1 MSDDQVVVREVAE
14 DGRFEAH
21 VGDERAGLIT
31 YRVVGGRMVL
41 PHTEVD
47 PRFEGRGVGSR
58 LAVAALD
65 AARARGLSV
74 VPACPF
80 VRAYIDRH
88 PEYEDLVG

>member
-1 MSDDQVVVREVAE
+1 MSDEQVVVREVAE
-14 DGRFEAH
+14 AGRFEAH
-21 VGDERAGLIT
+21 IGDERAGLIT
-31 YRVVGGRMVL
+31 YRIQGGRMVL

-74 VPACPF
+74 LPACPF

>member
-1 MSDDQVVVREVAE
+1 VSDDRVMVSEVAE
-14 DGRFEAH
+14 GGRFEAH
-21 VGDERAGLIT
+21 VGDEPAGLIT
-31 YRVVGGRMVL
+31 YRIAGGRMVL
-41 PHTEVD
+41 PHTEVE

-88 PEYEDLVG
+88 PEYGDLVG